1 MDPFDPRSGWQHPF
15 CAYHGMC
22 ALRTLGGIMVAQ
34 VTNRAEL
41 ERRFAEN
48 AFSRRELWQG

>member
-22 ALRTLGGIMVAQ
+22 ALRTLGEIMAAQ

-48 AFSRRELWQG
+48 AISRRELWQG